1 MSDRKIAVD
10 NGWVETFSDTRR
22 RLYKLGYS
30 VGGYRIDDGTPKYV
44 LYRSTGDKLER
55 IHEFDSREELNNM
68 VKLLLPPEA

>member
-30 VGGYRIDDGTPKYV
+30 VGGYVIDNGTPKYV
-44 LYRSTGDKLER
+44 LYRADGEKFVL
-55 IHEFDSREELNNM
+55 IHEFDTEQELNNM
-68 VKLLLPPEA
+68 IKLLLPPEA